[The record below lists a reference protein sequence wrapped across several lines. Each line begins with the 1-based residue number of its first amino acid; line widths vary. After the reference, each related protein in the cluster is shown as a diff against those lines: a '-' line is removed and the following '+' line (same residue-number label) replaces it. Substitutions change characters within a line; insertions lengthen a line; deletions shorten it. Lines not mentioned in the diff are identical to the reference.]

1 MCGVGSAALLG
12 SRSREPGN
20 AGMTMCRMTSPN
32 TFAPSGTS
40 AGGAP
45 LIRAYRD
52 GDDASLLDCIAE
64 LQDAER
70 AIDARL
76 RRGRAIAP
84 DYLVAMLEECRQ
96 WAGQIFLLEV
106 DGAVAGFTTVYT
118 HVPFERLDEPPGDY
132 AIVAE
137 LLVRREYRRRGYARA
152 LLAHGERYA
161 ASQGATEL
169 RIGVLS
175 DNTAARALYLDYG
188 FRPYIET
195 LAKPL
200 DVFHSQPRLVGNGDV
215 TIEEPSGSSEAS

>member
-1 MCGVGSAALLG
+1 
-12 SRSREPGN
+12 
-20 AGMTMCRMTSPN
+20 MTSPN
-32 TFAPSGTS
+32 TTTPTGTS
-40 AGGAP
+40 TAAEAV
-45 LIRAYRD
+45 IRPYRGED
-52 GDDASLLDCIAE
+52 SASLLDCVAE

-70 AIDARL
+70 ALDNRL
-76 RRGRAIAP
+76 RPGCAIAS

-96 WAGQIFLLEV
+96 WAGQIFVLSV

-118 HVPFERLDEPPGDY
+118 RVPFERLDEPPGDY

-195 LAKPL
+195 MSKP
-200 DVFHSQPRLVGNGDV
+200 
-215 TIEEPSGSSEAS
+215 PSHTA

>member
-1 MCGVGSAALLG
+1 
-12 SRSREPGN
+12 
-20 AGMTMCRMTSPN
+20 MCRMTSPN
-32 TFAPSGTS
+32 TTAPTWTS
-40 AGGAP
+40 AGADP

-52 GDDASLLDCIAE
+52 EERASLLDCIAE

-70 AIDARL
+70 AIDDRL
-76 RRGRAIAP
+76 RPGRAIAA

-96 WAGQIFLLEV
+96 WAGQIFVLEV

-118 HVPFERLDEPPGDY
+118 RVPFERLDEPPGDY

-137 LLVRREYRRRGYARA
+137 LLVRREYRRRGYARV

-175 DNTAARALYLDYG
+175 DNVAARALYVDFG

-195 LAKPL
+195 LSKSPT
-200 DVFHSQPRLVGNGDV
+200 S
-215 TIEEPSGSSEAS
+215 

>member
-1 MCGVGSAALLG
+1 MGA
-12 SRSREPGN
+12 
-20 AGMTMCRMTSPN
+20 TTCRMTSN
-32 TFAPSGTS
+32 TSGLTAMS
-40 AGGAP
+40 AAAEP

-52 GDDASLLDCIAE
+52 EDGASLLDCIAE

-70 AIDARL
+70 AIDGRL
-76 RRGRAIAP
+76 RPGRAIAP
-84 DYLVAMLEECRQ
+84 DYLVAMLDECRQ
-96 WAGQIFLLEV
+96 WAGQVFVLEV

-118 HVPFERLDEPPGDY
+118 RVPFERLDEPPGDY

-152 LLAHGERYA
+152 LLAHGEWYA

-188 FRPYIET
+188 FKPYIET
-195 LAKPL
+195 LSKHPEGS
-200 DVFHSQPRLVGNGDV
+200 HSQPRLVAGGDV
-215 TIEEPSGSSEAS
+215 TGEGRSGGSE